1 MERRDWSLKSLQELI
16 YIDSLDD
23 EQRASGLQRW
33 VETYLEGRSITDI
46 DLPTEQ
52 LKQLSELFYK
62 NVDFLKRHR
71 ENQRRELMKMSD
83 LKKFLN
89 H

>member
-1 MERRDWSLKSLQELI
+1 MERRDRSLKSLEELI

-33 VETYLEGRSITDI
+33 VETYLEGHSITDM
-46 DLPTEQ
+46 DLPTAQ
-52 LKQLSELFYK
+52 LQQLSELFYK

-71 ENQRRELMKMSD
+71 ENQRLELMKMND